1 MQGVSGL
8 LIPTGRLVVFL
19 RRCYEGQEGRE
30 ATCDE
35 ESRVQ
40 SNSLVAVLS
49 AIPAV
54 ARAGVAGEGLGELPG
69 GEAKLKRALAGSGV
83 QQGGRSTVEQ
93 GVLRGGARRA
103 EA

>member
-1 MQGVSGL
+1 MQGISGL

-19 RRCYEGQEGRE
+19 RRCYGGQEGQE
-30 ATCDE
+30 ATNSE
-35 ESRVQ
+35 ESRVR
-40 SNSLVAVLS
+40 SNSPAAVLG
-49 AIPAV
+49 AILAV
-54 ARAGVAGEGLGELPG
+54 ARAGVAGEGLGGLPG
-69 GEAKLKRALAGSGV
+69 GEAKLMRALAGSGV